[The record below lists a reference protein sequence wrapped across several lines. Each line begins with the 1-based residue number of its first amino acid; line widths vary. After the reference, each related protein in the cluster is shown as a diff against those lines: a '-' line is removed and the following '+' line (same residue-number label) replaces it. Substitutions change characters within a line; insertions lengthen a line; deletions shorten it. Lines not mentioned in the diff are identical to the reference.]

1 MGIEIILSLVGAGV
15 AILGVA
21 ATYFGVIGKLTERLV
36 AVETLLSNH
45 LKETSG
51 LMSKVITIE
60 TKLGDVNL
68 PQLATRMEIFWGA
81 VEPVLRSIIKQPI
94 HFRKDD
100 LIDRFPNLTDDELF
114 ELKCILREEMS
125 ELTTNK
131 DPKVLAYALMMARVD
146 TVLHEKNI
154 DKLTKEA
161 ME

>member
-36 AVETLLSNH
+36 TVETLLNAH
-45 LKETSG
+45 LKETFG
-51 LMSKVITIE
+51 IMTKITAIE
-60 TKLGDVNL
+60 TKLGDVNF

-81 VEPVLRSIIKQPI
+81 VEPVIRSMIKQPI

-100 LIDRFPNLTDDELF
+100 LIDRFPNLTDDELC
-114 ELKCILREEMS
+114 ELKNILEEEMKD
-125 ELTTNK
+125 LTTNK

-146 TVLHEKNI
+146 TVLHENNK
-154 DKLTKEA
+154 KC
-161 ME
+161 